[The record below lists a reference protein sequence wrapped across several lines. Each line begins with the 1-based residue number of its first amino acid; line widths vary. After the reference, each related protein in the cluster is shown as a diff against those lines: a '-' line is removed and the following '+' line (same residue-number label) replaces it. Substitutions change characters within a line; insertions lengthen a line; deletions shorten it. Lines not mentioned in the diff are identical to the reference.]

1 MVLDNDATQ
10 AKIDRLQVLEK
21 SISDKRRK
29 IREAM
34 GCLELTIPD
43 TIKRDGSPDIIKN
56 KYNTQTGTDLT
67 DTEREEIHAI
77 WSPKSDALLA

>member
-43 TIKRDGSPDIIKN
+43 TIKRDGGPDIIQN
-56 KYNTQTGTDLT
+56 KYNTQTGTELL
-67 DTEREEIHAI
+67 RIP
-77 WSPKSDALLA
+77 SVRKSTQSGLQSQTRF